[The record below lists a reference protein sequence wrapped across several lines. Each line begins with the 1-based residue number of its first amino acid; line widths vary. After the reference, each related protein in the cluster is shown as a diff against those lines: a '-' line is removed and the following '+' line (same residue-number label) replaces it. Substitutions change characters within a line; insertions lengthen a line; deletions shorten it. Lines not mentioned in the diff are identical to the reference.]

1 MVKYRETYGNK
12 SWNKCGERTTLSRC
26 YLGCTSLLTPME
38 ISVHEDLQR
47 SIPIL
52 GYAQGLYPA
61 TEKFAHPILL
71 LLVSPQ
77 PVNENSL
84 DVH

>member
-1 MVKYRETYGNK
+1 
-12 SWNKCGERTTLSRC
+12 
-26 YLGCTSLLTPME
+26 ME

-71 LLVSPQ
+71 LLGSPQ
-77 PVNENSL
+77 PVHENSL